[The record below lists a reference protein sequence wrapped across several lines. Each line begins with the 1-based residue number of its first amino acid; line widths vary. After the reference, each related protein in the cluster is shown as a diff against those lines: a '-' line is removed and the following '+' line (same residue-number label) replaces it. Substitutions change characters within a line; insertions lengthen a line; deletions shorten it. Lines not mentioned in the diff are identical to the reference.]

1 MGRGKS
7 FAPDTDDG
15 TSPYAAPSS
24 AAIHSPTARGPLLA
38 APVRTTAAGGA
49 GAGLTTAT
57 AASVDSSTAAAS
69 ATVSSTDTTTTAAAA
84 AAASDVFTS
93 HGVVPNPDYI
103 SPCGSYKG
111 NTIETFQWID
121 LEPKA
126 RDMYIDIKY
135 THDFKLRSGTYLSDK
150 KKVCVFINILHD
162 VVFRL
167 TAKFP
172 AIQI

>member
-1 MGRGKS
+1 MGRGKN

-15 TSPYAAPSS
+15 SGPYPAAS
-24 AAIHSPTARGPLLA
+24 AVPHSPPARPLA
-38 APVRTTAAGGA
+38 AVAVRSTAAGAG
-49 GAGLTTAT
+49 GAGLTTVVS
-57 AASVDSSTAAAS
+57 ASVDPTAAAS
-69 ATVSSTDTTTTAAAA
+69 ATVSSTDTT
-84 AAASDVFTS
+84 SSPVFTS

-135 THDFKLRSGTYLSDK
+135 THDFKLRSATYLSDK
-150 KKVCVFINILHD
+150 KKVCLFFNSLCY
-162 VVFRL
+162 
-167 TAKFP
+167 
-172 AIQI
+172 